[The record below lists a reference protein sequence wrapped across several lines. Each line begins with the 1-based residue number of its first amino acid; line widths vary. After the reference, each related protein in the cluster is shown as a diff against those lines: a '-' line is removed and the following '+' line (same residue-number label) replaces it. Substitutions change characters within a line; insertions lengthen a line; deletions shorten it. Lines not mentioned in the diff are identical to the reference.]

1 MSKKVIAIDPGY
13 DRCGIAI
20 VSEINRKPKV
30 LFSDCITSE
39 KSEDQYLR
47 LTSIFRQLET
57 IIKEH
62 RPNYLAIETLF
73 FSVNKKTA
81 IKVAEARGAILTLAG
96 LNELPLIELSPQT
109 IKIAMTGSGN
119 AGKEQVK
126 KMVILTVDLEKTDLP
141 AQTGRLDDEI
151 DAIALG
157 VAALQTLHL
166 KNLEKGLV
174 R

>member
-1 MSKKVIAIDPGY
+1 
-13 DRCGIAI
+13 
-20 VSEINRKPKV
+20 
-30 LFSDCITSE
+30 
-39 KSEDQYLR
+39 
-47 LTSIFRQLET
+47 
-57 IIKEH
+57 
-62 RPNYLAIETLF
+62 
-73 FSVNKKTA
+73 
-81 IKVAEARGAILTLAG
+81 
-96 LNELPLIELSPQT
+96 
-109 IKIAMTGSGN
+109 MTGSGN